1 MKLKQVDGQ
10 YYLYGGYNQEE
21 FDYMVQYL
29 LSLGNNV
36 KINYPQ
42 ALKDSYLD
50 ELRKIIDQ
58 Y

>member
-1 MKLKQVDGQ
+1 MI
-10 YYLYGGYNQEE
+10 
-21 FDYMVQYL
+21 QYL

-42 ALKDSYLD
+42 ALKNSYLN
-50 ELRKIIDQ
+50 ELQKIINQ